1 MEENMN
7 IQKGSV
13 VRAMAGR
20 DKDGFFAVLGV
31 EGSYAL
37 IADGKRRRIQTP
49 KRKNLK
55 HLAPTDTVLTGSI
68 ETNPQLRKA
77 LRDYNGG

>member
-1 MEENMN
+1 MN

-13 VRAMAGR
+13 VRALAGR
-20 DKDGFFAVLGV
+20 DKGGFFVVLGV
-31 EGSYAL
+31 EGCYVL

-55 HLAPTDTVLTGSI
+55 HLAPTDTVLQGSI

-77 LRDYNGG
+77 LREFNGG

>member
-1 MEENMN
+1 MN

-13 VRAMAGR
+13 VRALAGR
-20 DKDGFFAVLGV
+20 DKDGFFVVLGV
-31 EGSYAL
+31 KGSHAL
-37 IADGKRRRIQTP
+37 IADGKRRQIQNP

-55 HLAPTDTVLTGSI
+55 HLAPTHTVLMGSI
-68 ETNPQLRKA
+68 QTNPQLRKA